1 MPPSGPATSAP
12 RPPAPPS
19 ARWPAGLRHPR
30 ILVGAGLLILLT
42 LLAWLGP
49 LAAPWGFTERDYTS
63 FLQPPSARHWFGTDG
78 SGRDLYVITLVGLRK
93 SLLIGLLVAVLTTA
107 LAAVVGAITG
117 YFPGLPDRLL
127 TWLTDLALVV
137 PPLLV
142 LAVLFPIVDK
152 GGWVALILLLA
163 AFGWMVTARMVRAA
177 TRSLRHHEYIRAAR
191 YLGASPTTIIIRHLL
206 PNLSGL
212 LVADVTVNVSA
223 AILAETGLSYVG
235 LVVQPPDVS
244 LGTLIAHGTRYATTH
259 PWMFGFCTGLLVLL
273 VTAVHLLGE
282 GLRDALTRGIPV
294 HRA

>member
-1 MPPSGPATSAP
+1 MI
-12 RPPAPPS
+12 R
-19 ARWPAGLRHPR
+19 R
-30 ILVGAGLLILLT
+30 
-42 LLAWLGP
+42 
-49 LAAPWGFTERDYTS
+49 LAAF
-63 FLQPPSARHWFGTDG
+63 ARPFAG
-78 SGRDLYVITLVGLRK
+78 
-93 SLLIGLLVAVLTTA
+93 VLAASTA
-107 LAAVVGAITG
+107 LRVVQLGLGIGVLAAAVHAVGQAG
-117 YFPGLPDRLL
+117 RGPDAPG
-127 TWLTDLALVV
+127 
-137 PPLLV
+137 
-142 LAVLFPIVDK
+142 
-152 GGWVALILLLA
+152 VAGTVGLILLLA

-235 LVVQPPDVS
+235 LGVQPPDVS